1 MYFNTYLS
9 RFYDRTSDYFN
20 ELDGKQEKRKT
31 SAMKSKYLWLII
43 IIETLVLIAGGIF
56 IARHLKCYHD
66 QGKPRIYY
74 YGPRG
79 GKYYIDDIGK
89 KVYVKDRNK
98 KDVVK

>member
-1 MYFNTYLS
+1 
-9 RFYDRTSDYFN
+9 
-20 ELDGKQEKRKT
+20 
-31 SAMKSKYLWLII
+31 MKSKYLWLII

-79 GKYYIDDIGK
+79 GKYYIDDLGK
-89 KVYVKDRNK
+89 KVYVKDNTSFMREFRNEALITRGK
-98 KDVVK
+98 PLSQCNLKFAENLSKNMAAQ